1 MTAPKLTAPELL
13 RAGCALNV
21 ATICKLIGDMFQAL
35 HWYDHLGR
43 FEWSGIR
50 YDQIE
55 IVELA
60 DGCAAAWAEAD
71 RMEGR

>member
-1 MTAPKLTAPELL
+1 MTAPKLTPPELL

-21 ATICKLIGDMFQAL
+21 ATICKLIGEMLQAL
-35 HWYDHLGR
+35 HRTDRLIHY
-43 FEWSGIR
+43 EWMGIG
-50 YDQIE
+50 YDQAE

-60 DGCAAAWAEAD
+60 HDCARMWAEAD